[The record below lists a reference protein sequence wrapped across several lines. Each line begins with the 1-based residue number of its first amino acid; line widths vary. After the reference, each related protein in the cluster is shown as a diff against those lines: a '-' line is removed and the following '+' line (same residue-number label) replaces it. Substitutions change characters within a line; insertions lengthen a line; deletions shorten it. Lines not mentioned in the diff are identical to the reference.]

1 MRIVNFQCEHKMD
14 NCITDNANPV
24 FSYAIESDD
33 CDVYI
38 EKASLT
44 IGDECFDAR
53 NQLAVRYEG
62 AGLKPF
68 GRYEARLS
76 VWDNKGNKAEA
87 KCLFGTG
94 RLGSPWQAKWITDGS
109 YSFKEKGVSPEIMCF
124 SKHIQ
129 VEKKIKTA
137 ILYSTAIGIYEAEIN
152 GQKVSDTYFAPGF
165 TSYKNRL
172 MYQTYDVTGLL
183 NASDNRFLVYLA
195 GGWAVGSFVFTRK
208 NRITADRQA
217 LLMELRIEYEDGSLD
232 IVGTDET
239 WDVSRKGRYK
249 LADLYDGETYDATV
263 DEDKLDYHKAAVE
276 KLKIS
281 PQITAQCGAPTIA
294 HERFTPVSMHE
305 YHGGTVF
312 DFGQNLAG
320 IVELRIHRASQRQEI
335 VVKHAE
341 ILKQD
346 GGLNT
351 DFLRSAKAE
360 IHYICREGEQI
371 YSPTFTYMGYRY
383 VWVSGIKPEDFDITS
398 IALYADMEQ
407 TGSFSCSNEAI
418 NKLQNNIIW
427 SAKSNMVEIPTDCP
441 QRDERMGWTGD
452 IAVFAPTACYNFDMT
467 RFLTSWLADVRAE
480 QNKTGGLPNTVPA
493 QGYGFPATMPAIAIE
508 FWGDASVLVPWALY
522 QAKGDIRLLSDNYD
536 MMKKYVD
543 ACKRWAG
550 LFSFGGHRYLWNTP
564 SVLHF
569 GDWVA
574 ADVPKMSE
582 WQKRTKWTATAS
594 LCNTSMLLA
603 KTARIIGREA
613 DAEKYQKI
621 SEGAALAYNSLLTDG
636 QGRLKKEF
644 QTAYVL
650 PIYFNIFEGQAKKNA
665 VERLAELV
673 EKNNYCIGTG
683 FPGTPYILFALADN
697 GRADVA
703 LKMLLNDKCPSWLH
717 EVKMGATTIWERW
730 DGLNEDGV
738 CPIGDDG
745 TDMMISYNHYASGAV
760 GDFLYRRIA
769 GIEAIESGYRKF
781 KIKPLVSEEI
791 NAAQGEVDTPFGK
804 AGSDWKLSGDEFQ
817 IKVKVPV
824 GCECQ
829 LHMPDGSVEVLG
841 SGTYERKCM
850 VGQ

>member
-1 MRIVNFQCEHKMD
+1 MRIVNFQCEHKKD
-14 NCITDNANPV
+14 NCITDNASPV
-24 FSYAIESDD
+24 FSYVVESDD
-33 CDVYI
+33 CDVSI
-38 EKASLT
+38 EKALIT
-44 IGDECFDAR
+44 IGDECFDAK
-53 NQLAVRYEG
+53 NQQAVRYEG
-62 AGLKPF
+62 AELKPF
-68 GRYEARLS
+68 SRYQAGLT
-76 VWDNKGNKAEA
+76 VWDDKGNKAEA
-87 KCLFGTG
+87 ECVFGTG

-183 NASDNRFLVYLA
+183 NASDNRLLVHLA

-320 IVELRIHRASQRQEI
+320 IVKLRIHRAFKGQEL

-407 TGSFSCSNEAI
+407 TGSFSCSNEAV
-418 NKLQNNIIW
+418 NKLQ
-427 SAKSNMVEIPTDCP
+427 SM
-441 QRDERMGWTGD
+441 
-452 IAVFAPTACYNFDMT
+452 
-467 RFLTSWLADVRAE
+467 
-480 QNKTGGLPNTVPA
+480 
-493 QGYGFPATMPAIAIE
+493 
-508 FWGDASVLVPWALY
+508 
-522 QAKGDIRLLSDNYD
+522 
-536 MMKKYVD
+536 
-543 ACKRWAG
+543 
-550 LFSFGGHRYLWNTP
+550 
-564 SVLHF
+564 
-569 GDWVA
+569 DW
-574 ADVPKMSE
+574 
-582 WQKRTKWTATAS
+582 
-594 LCNTSMLLA
+594 
-603 KTARIIGREA
+603 
-613 DAEKYQKI
+613 
-621 SEGAALAYNSLLTDG
+621 
-636 QGRLKKEF
+636 
-644 QTAYVL
+644 
-650 PIYFNIFEGQAKKNA
+650 
-665 VERLAELV
+665 
-673 EKNNYCIGTG
+673 
-683 FPGTPYILFALADN
+683 
-697 GRADVA
+697 
-703 LKMLLNDKCPSWLH
+703 
-717 EVKMGATTIWERW
+717 
-730 DGLNEDGV
+730 
-738 CPIGDDG
+738 
-745 TDMMISYNHYASGAV
+745 
-760 GDFLYRRIA
+760 
-769 GIEAIESGYRKF
+769 
-781 KIKPLVSEEI
+781 
-791 NAAQGEVDTPFGK
+791 
-804 AGSDWKLSGDEFQ
+804 
-817 IKVKVPV
+817 
-824 GCECQ
+824 
-829 LHMPDGSVEVLG
+829 
-841 SGTYERKCM
+841 
-850 VGQ
+850 